1 MSKQEYY
8 EYCFECECNGEIPLS
23 FEDVSPKCCAP
34 SRIWVLAVCGQTV
47 TVKRVL
53 RGLARAAS

>member
-23 FEDVSPKCCAP
+23 YGDLAGSVDINALTSDVN
-34 SRIWVLAVCGQTV
+34 IDFYV
-47 TVKRVL
+47 TETRKLVDKLLV
-53 RGLARAAS
+53 

>member
-23 FEDVSPKCCAP
+23 FEEASP
-34 SRIWVLAVCGQTV
+34 Q
-47 TVKRVL
+47 
-53 RGLARAAS
+53 